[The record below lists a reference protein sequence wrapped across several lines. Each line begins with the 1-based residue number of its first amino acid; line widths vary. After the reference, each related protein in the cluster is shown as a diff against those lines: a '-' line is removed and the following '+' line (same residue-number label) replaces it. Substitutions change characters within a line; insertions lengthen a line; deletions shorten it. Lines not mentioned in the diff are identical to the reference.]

1 MVVIEDNY
9 LVGIFFLMDY
19 WVGKLC
25 SHVFDNDKYD
35 GCALLVIM
43 IMMLD
48 GHVDDD
54 DDGGDDI
61 DVIGG
66 YNYFLFVSFLFI

>member
-1 MVVIEDNY
+1 M
-9 LVGIFFLMDY
+9 
-19 WVGKLC
+19 
-25 SHVFDNDKYD
+25 FDNDKYD